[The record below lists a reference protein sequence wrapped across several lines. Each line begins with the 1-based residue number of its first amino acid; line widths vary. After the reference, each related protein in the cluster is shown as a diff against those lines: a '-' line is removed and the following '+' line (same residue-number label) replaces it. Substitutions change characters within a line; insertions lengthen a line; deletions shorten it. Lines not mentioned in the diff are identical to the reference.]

1 MMKRLAFTCLS
12 IFTLSYLFI
21 GCGVRPQVDFYVTPV
36 PTEMEQMRIDAEA
49 RSVTMEGEE
58 GDYSIVVSSL
68 DAADLLEV
76 TSDAYIN
83 PYIYVDDWGTARP
96 RYTVF
101 DVTTKNKSE
110 EPLGIDLT
118 TAVLMDDEGQ
128 QYEAITYEE
137 FKERYSRY
145 PGVEREIIYYDRPP
159 RTYRHRNYYWR
170 RFYRPWYYHYDL
182 YREQRPYYVRRTYY
196 DPSYFRRAVLKGTML
211 KPLELYPG
219 GKNHGFLVFP
229 LVAPDA
235 ARLKLIFPKVE
246 VDGGKLEFHFQR
258 TPAVK

>member
-1 MMKRLAFTCLS
+1 MTKRLAFTCLS
-12 IFTLSYLFI
+12 IVILSYLFI

-36 PTEMEQMRIDAEA
+36 PTEMEQMKIDEEA
-49 RSVTMEGEE
+49 RSVTMESKDGV
-58 GDYSIVVSSL
+58 YSIVVSSM

-83 PYIYVDDWGTARP
+83 PYIYVDDWGSARP

-101 DVTTKNKSE
+101 DVTIKNKSE
-110 EPLGIDLT
+110 YPLEIDLT
-118 TAVLMDDEGQ
+118 TAVLMDDEGE

-159 RTYRHRNYYWR
+159 RNYYWS

-182 YREQRPYYVRRTYY
+182 YREQRPYYVHRTYY
-196 DPSYFRRAVLKGTML
+196 DPSYSRRAVLKGTML
-211 KPLELYPG
+211 KSVKLYPG

-235 ARLKLIFPKVE
+235 AELKLIFPEVE
-246 VDGGKLEFHFQR
+246 EERLEFHFQR

>member
-12 IFTLSYLFI
+12 IFILSYSFI

-36 PTEMEQMRIDAEA
+36 PTEMEQMKIDEEA
-49 RSVTMEGEE
+49 RSVMVEGRD
-58 GDYSIVVSSL
+58 GAYSIKVSSL

-83 PYIYVDDWGTARP
+83 PYIYVDDWGSARP

-101 DVTTKNKSE
+101 DVTIRNKSE

-118 TAVLMDDEGQ
+118 NAVLMDDEGQ

-137 FKERYSRY
+137 FKEQYSRY

-159 RTYRHRNYYWR
+159 QSYYWR

-211 KPLELYPG
+211 KSVKLYAG

-235 ARLKLIFPKVE
+235 AELKLIFPKVE
-246 VDGGKLEFHFQR
+246 FEGERFEFHFKR

>member
-1 MMKRLAFTCLS
+1 MMKRLAFTCLG
-12 IFTLSYLFI
+12 IVILSYLLI

-36 PTEMEQMRIDAEA
+36 PTEMEQMKIDEET
-49 RSVTMEGEE
+49 RSVMVEGRD
-58 GDYSIVVSSL
+58 GAYSIEVSSL

-83 PYIYVDDWGTARP
+83 PYIYVDDWGSARP

-101 DVTTKNKSE
+101 NVTIRNKSE
-110 EPLGIDLT
+110 EPLGIDVT
-118 TAVLMDDEGQ
+118 SAVLMDDEGE

-137 FKERYSRY
+137 FKEQYSRY
-145 PGVEREIIYYDRPP
+145 PGMEREIIYYDRPP
-159 RTYRHRNYYWR
+159 RSYYWR

-196 DPSYFRRAVLKGTML
+196 DPSYYRRAVLKGTML
-211 KPLELYPG
+211 KPVKLYAG

-235 ARLKLIFPKVE
+235 ARLKLIFPRVRFE
-246 VDGGKLEFHFQR
+246 GERFEFHFER

>member
-1 MMKRLAFTCLS
+1 MMKRFAFTCLT
-12 IFTLSYLFI
+12 IFTLSYLSI

-36 PTEMEQMRIDAEA
+36 PTEMEQMRIDEEA
-49 RSVTMEGEE
+49 RSVTMEGRD
-58 GDYSIVVSSL
+58 GDYSIIVSSL

-83 PYIYVDDWGTARP
+83 PYIYVDDWGSARP

-101 DVTTKNKSE
+101 DVTIRNKSE

-118 TAVLMDDEGQ
+118 TAVLMDDEGE

-145 PGVEREIIYYDRPP
+145 PEMEREIIYYRSPRVYRP
-159 RTYRHRNYYWR
+159 RSYYWR

-196 DPSYFRRAVLKGTML
+196 DPSYYRRAVLKGTML
-211 KPLELYPG
+211 KPVKLYAG

-235 ARLKLIFPKVE
+235 ARLKLIFPRVE
-246 VDGGKLEFHFQR
+246 VDGERLEFHFER